1 MSQFAAQQQAGNPAP
16 PRQGGLGAAP
26 LDPAPPKAKRGTAL
40 AFRLLKQRLLDNSA
54 SAVRA
59 ALPPRLVADP
69 AEAATDPIQ
78 APLQPEIDEPKPLP
92 GERAQSEPVETP
104 QAAIHGES
112 PSKIDPIPP
121 GLQAADIVEDI
132 EAFDLTSLLDSSET
146 HSSVEVDLSAFDEP
160 VNGSSLL
167 VGTFSELPDRV
178 DDPLWFDEPLD
189 SGPILPA
196 AAENQQLKPS
206 PATPASDSSDHA
218 LQLTL
223 EQPNEPSP
231 ELGEQDYPAP
241 GEASVPTDQEPDSE
255 PAGEERKNLRL
266 LLEPE
271 LPSIDEFGVADIG
284 RFLAPSQDAPATSEQ
299 VEPET
304 ELQSSE
310 GARSPQYRFWEAGR
324 DEDSSSEVDQLLV
337 NEPAAGDIDTSA
349 TTVDRPSLPPFVED
363 AENSPDPPS
372 AENILAEPEP
382 EEFRLEPIRPP
393 DSRRRAVML
402 RQASEKPSEEAG
414 EVARSLLE
422 IMSLPG
428 NTTQPQER
436 ALAADSLLHLV
447 HRLPVKSLVAMA
459 ERLSVME
466 APPPLILAQL
476 IHDQRIEVAGSLL
489 EKCSAINDHDLI
501 EVIADGHEQS
511 NRMIA
516 RRRSLTAVLCDTLI
530 ATEDASAILTLVRNP
545 GAMISHEAFYR
556 LNELANK
563 HSSLQA
569 PLATRSDLPAP
580 VAFELFWVLPAEL
593 RRYVISRFLTDSSTL
608 DKILKLT
615 MRMDSDPQDTPPV
628 RFSSP
633 QDMERLLTVL
643 LAGKRTE
650 TEQLLAALLGLQT
663 ATAARI
669 LSDQQGEPL
678 TVALK
683 AMGATRARFEEV
695 FSALEAAGDNHLR
708 PRRSARE
715 LQSFFESLSFNMA
728 RVLLTYWDWAVMRS
742 GPYATLS
749 G

>member
-1 MSQFAAQQQAGNPAP
+1 
-16 PRQGGLGAAP
+16 
-26 LDPAPPKAKRGTAL
+26 
-40 AFRLLKQRLLDNSA
+40 
-54 SAVRA
+54 
-59 ALPPRLVADP
+59 LPP
-69 AEAATDPIQ
+69 
-78 APLQPEIDEPKPLP
+78 
-92 GERAQSEPVETP
+92 
-104 QAAIHGES
+104 
-112 PSKIDPIPP
+112 
-121 GLQAADIVEDI
+121 
-132 EAFDLTSLLDSSET
+132 
-146 HSSVEVDLSAFDEP
+146 
-160 VNGSSLL
+160 
-167 VGTFSELPDRV
+167 
-178 DDPLWFDEPLD
+178 
-189 SGPILPA
+189 
-196 AAENQQLKPS
+196 
-206 PATPASDSSDHA
+206 
-218 LQLTL
+218 
-223 EQPNEPSP
+223 
-231 ELGEQDYPAP
+231 
-241 GEASVPTDQEPDSE
+241 DQEPDGE
-255 PAGEERKNLRL
+255 MAGESKNLRL

-284 RFLAPSQDAPATSEQ
+284 RFLAPSQDVSATSNQ
-299 VEPET
+299 LQSEPQ
-304 ELQSSE
+304 LQSSE
-310 GARSPQYRFWEAGR
+310 GARSAQYRFWEAGR
-324 DEDSSSEVDQLLV
+324 DEDSSSEVNRLSV
-337 NEPAAGDIDTSA
+337 NQPAAGDMEIADRTSSP
-349 TTVDRPSLPPFVED
+349 PSVED
-363 AENSPDPPS
+363 AEIAPDAPS
-372 AENILAEPEP
+372 TEEIVAEPVA
-382 EEFRLEPIRPP
+382 EEVRLEPIRPP
-393 DSRRRAVML
+393 DSRRRAAML

-428 NTTQPQER
+428 NATQPQER

-459 ERLSVME
+459 ERLSLME
-466 APPPLILAQL
+466 SPPPLILAQL

-530 ATEDASAILTLVRNP
+530 ATEDASTILTLVRNP

-563 HSSLQA
+563 HASLQA

-615 MRMDSDPQDTPPV
+615 MRMDCDPQETTPV
-628 RFSSP
+628 RFSSLE
-633 QDMERLLTVL
+633 DMERLLELL

-650 TEQLLAALLGLQT
+650 TEELLAALLGLQT

-669 LSDQQGEPL
+669 LSDHQGEPL

-695 FSALEAAGDNHLR
+695 FSALETAGDNHLR
-708 PRRSARE
+708 PHRGARE

-728 RVLLTYWDWAVMRS
+728 KVLLTYWDWAVMRS

>member
-26 LDPAPPKAKRGTAL
+26 LDPVPPKGKRGTAI

-54 SAVRA
+54 SVVRA
-59 ALPPRLVADP
+59 APLPKPVADP
-69 AEAATDPIQ
+69 AQSATDPIQ
-78 APLQPEIDEPKPLP
+78 AHLQPEIDEHKQPS
-92 GERAQSEPVETP
+92 GERAQSEAAEAP
-104 QAAIHGES
+104 QAAVDVED
-112 PSKIDPIPP
+112 PSKIDPVPHKSE
-121 GLQAADIVEDI
+121 DIGEDI
-132 EAFDLTSLLDSSET
+132 EAFDLTGLLDSSRA

-167 VGTFSELPDRV
+167 VGTFSELPDRL
-178 DDPLWFDEPLD
+178 DDPLWFGEPLE
-189 SGPILPA
+189 SRPVLPA
-196 AAENQQLKPS
+196 AAEDHELKPW
-206 PATPASDSSDHA
+206 PAMPPASDSSDHT

-223 EQPNEPSP
+223 EQPNEPST
-231 ELGEQDYPAP
+231 ELGEQEYPASV
-241 GEASVPTDQEPDSE
+241 EASMPSDQEPDSE
-255 PAGEERKNLRL
+255 TAGEESKNLRL

-284 RFLAPSQDAPATSEQ
+284 RFLAPSQDAPATSEPI
-299 VEPET
+299 EPET

-310 GARSPQYRFWEAGR
+310 GARSAQFRFWEAGR
-324 DEDSSSEVDQLLV
+324 EEDSSSEVNRPLV
-337 NEPAAGDIDTSA
+337 DEPAAGDMDTSA
-349 TTVDRPSLPPFVED
+349 STVDRPSLAPFVED
-363 AENSPDPPS
+363 AENSPDALN
-372 AENILAEPEP
+372 AENIPAEPVP
-382 EEFRLEPIRPP
+382 EELRLEPIRPP
-393 DSRRRAVML
+393 DSRRRAAML

-466 APPPLILAQL
+466 APPPLILAEL

-563 HSSLQA
+563 HPSLQA

-615 MRMDSDPQDTPPV
+615 MRMDSDPQDTQPV
-628 RFSSP
+628 RFSNP

-650 TEQLLAALLGLQT
+650 TEELLAALLGLQT

-669 LSDQQGEPL
+669 LSDHQGEPL

-695 FSALEAAGDNHLR
+695 FSALEAAGENHLR
-708 PRRSARE
+708 PHRSARE